1 MKFCDKLAKQR
12 KNNNFSQE
20 QFADKM
26 NVSRQAVSKWES
38 GSSIPDMEKII
49 QMCKILNCNLDDLLD
64 DGVIDSKQKSSQ
76 NSFNNYFSD
85 FLSFITRVY
94 NMFWSMTF
102 KEKIKCIFEMFV
114 IFIVLFILG
123 SIVKELLFMIILNSF
138 RNIDII
144 RTFVNNVVSPLVDIL
159 LLILGIII
167 FIHLFKIRYLDYFIT
182 VEDNDALE
190 KSSEK
195 ALEEEKIINN
205 KKYVVEQKKE
215 KIIIRDPKHSTLH
228 FINALGK
235 ILLLIVK
242 FFIIL
247 FVIPV
252 LFSTVVLIGLEAIML
267 VFIKYGILFF
277 FISVAG
283 MGVLLICY
291 LIVYFSYQFL
301 FNRKINFNKSF
312 VIFVAS
318 LVLIGIGSGLSFISC
333 MDYKKVDSLPK
344 LTDVKTTDIEMED
357 NLVINEEYDTKYT
370 IDNNVSNIK
379 IKVTLP
385 KDSYYSVYSN
395 NSDDYTIYHIVYSGI
410 DFIDAY
416 KNIIEDLKHHQI
428 SNYYDSMKVEVITSE
443 ENYDILKANYDKYY
457 K

>member
-64 DGVIDSKQKSSQ
+64 DGVIDSKKKTNQ
-76 NSFNNYFSD
+76 NNFNNYFGD
-85 FLSFITRVY
+85 FLNFITRTY

-123 SIVKELLFMIILNSF
+123 SIVKELLFMIILNPF

-144 RTFVNNVVSPLVDIL
+144 RTFGNNIVSPLVDIL

-182 VEDNDALE
+182 VEDSEVAE
-190 KSSEK
+190 KTSEK
-195 ALEEEKIINN
+195 ALDEEKIINN

-215 KIIIRDPKHSTLH
+215 KVIIRDPKHSTLH
-228 FINALGK
+228 FVNMLGK
-235 ILLLIVK
+235 ILLLIIK
-242 FFIIL
+242 FLIIL
-247 FVIPV
+247 FIIPV
-252 LFSTVVLIGLEAIML
+252 LFCTIFLIGLESIAL
-267 VFIKYGILFF
+267 VSIKYGILFF
-277 FISVAG
+277 FVSVAG
-283 MGVLLICY
+283 MGALLICY
-291 LIVYFSYQFL
+291 LIIYFSYQFL

-312 VIFVAS
+312 IIFIVS
-318 LVLIGIGSGLSFISC
+318 LILLGVGLGLSFITC
-333 MDYKKVDSLPK
+333 MDYKQVDSLPK
-344 LTDVKTTDIEMED
+344 LTETQTTSIKMKD
-357 NLVINEEYDTKYT
+357 NLVINETYDTKYI
-370 IDNNVSNIK
+370 IDNNLSG
-379 IKVTLP
+379 IKVKVTIP
-385 KDSYYSVYSN
+385 KDSYYSVYSS
-395 NSDDYTIYHIVYSGI
+395 NSGDYTIYHIEYSGI
-410 DFIDAY
+410 DAIDAY
-416 KNIIEDLKHHQI
+416 QNLIEDIKSHQI
-428 SNYYDSMKVEVITSE
+428 SNYNDSMKVEITTSE
-443 ENYDILKANYDKYY
+443 KNYNILKENYDKYY